1 MESYPNGMWLT
12 EGVAT
17 VANKRINLHD
27 REGRYNASRL
37 YGDEMFIVDKIREL
51 EFCIE
56 YIETDLR
63 LKNKGALTKRM
74 QDEIDLYIS
83 ILNMYDELFRPDRK

>member
-1 MESYPNGMWLT
+1 M
-12 EGVAT
+12 V
-17 VANKRINLHD
+17 NKRINLHD

-51 EFCIE
+51 EFCIDYVE
-56 YIETDLR
+56 NDLR
-63 LKNKGALTKRM
+63 LKNGGTLSKRM

-83 ILNMYDELFRPDRK
+83 LLGIYDKLFRPNRKY

>member
-1 MESYPNGMWLT
+1 M
-12 EGVAT
+12 
-17 VANKRINLHD
+17 ANKRINLHD

-51 EFCIE
+51 EFCIDYVE
-56 YIETDLR
+56 NDLR
-63 LKNKGALTKRM
+63 LKNGGTLSKRM

-83 ILNMYDELFRPDRK
+83 LLAMYDKLFRPNRKY